1 MPKAQNLIFFSYGK
15 QENVLF
21 FTQNISQYNLNSK
34 KTIQVYLTVT
44 SNNTIL
50 QLMKPY

>member
-1 MPKAQNLIFFSYGK
+1 MPKTQNVIFFPHLDVN
-15 QENVLF
+15 ENVLF
-21 FTQNISQYNLNSK
+21 FTQKILISK
-34 KTIQVYLTVT
+34 KTIEVYLTVT